1 MWLTLAGGLFLA
13 AIDVTL
19 EFLLTNIQ
27 PQLGCAAIG
36 CFVSFNYKIW
46 SEKRRIFSISSLDY
60 ANDDKKKINDDNE

>member
-1 MWLTLAGGLFLA
+1 MRFPLYYRRKNHNLNMWLTLAGGLFLA

-27 PQLGCAAIG
+27 PQPGCAAIG

-46 SEKRRIFSISSLDY
+46 WGATNMVRVK
-60 ANDDKKKINDDNE
+60 NW